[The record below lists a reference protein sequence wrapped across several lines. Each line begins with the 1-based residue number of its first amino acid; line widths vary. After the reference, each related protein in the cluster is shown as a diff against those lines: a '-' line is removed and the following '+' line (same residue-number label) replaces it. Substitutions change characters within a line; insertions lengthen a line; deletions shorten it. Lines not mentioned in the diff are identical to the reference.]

1 VLRSAVA
8 VGAVVVL
15 ASDLFILT
23 QRTRTTTVARS
34 DALRAVR
41 AHPRAPTIVSTPVA
55 SDPQAASSPGG
66 TTSTTTP
73 RQNASRSATSLMLPG
88 AAPER
93 APPLRPFH
101 APPAGVYAY
110 ETRGGEQISLAAAHH
125 DYPPETYATV
135 RPTSG
140 CGWLFE
146 HRIVKEHTDR
156 LTLCS
161 NPTGLL
167 QLAQEREIEFFGQTD
182 GDTYRCDVPPSLL
195 YAVSDTSGR
204 THHLVCRSSDGTA
217 TASLST
223 SYAGRERRT
232 IGADAVDAVHFR
244 LTMTVAGGR
253 IDHGTGRYD
262 YWVHPDTGMLLH
274 VVRDL
279 DITAHATFGNVR
291 YREQADLKLKSLV
304 PAT

>member
-1 VLRSAVA
+1 MVRTAVA

-15 ASDLFILT
+15 AADVFILT
-23 QRTRTTTVARS
+23 QRTHTTTVARS

-41 AHPRAPTIVSTPVA
+41 AHPRAPTVVSTPVA
-55 SDPQAASSPGG
+55 PDAQAAPPPGGATTTTARQDTATSATPPVSPG
-66 TTSTTTP
+66 
-73 RQNASRSATSLMLPG
+73 
-88 AAPER
+88 
-93 APPLRPFH
+93 APPGRASPPRPFH
-101 APPAGVYAY
+101 PPPAGLYAF
-110 ETRGGEQISLAAAHH
+110 ETHGGEQISLAAAHH

-161 NPTGLL
+161 NATGLL
-167 QLAQEREIEFFGQTD
+167 QLAQERDIEFFGQTD
-182 GDTYRCDVPPSLL
+182 GDTYRCDVPPSVL

-204 THHLVCRSSDGTA
+204 THQLVCRSSDGTA
-217 TASLST
+217 TALLST
-223 SYAGRERRT
+223 SYVGREHRM
-232 IGADAVDAVHFR
+232 IGADAVDAVHF
-244 LTMTVAGGR
+244 LMTMTVAGGR

-262 YWVHPDTGMLLH
+262 YWVHPETGMLLQ
-274 VVRDL
+274 VIRDL
-279 DITAHATFGNVR
+279 DITAHAAFGNVR
-291 YREQADLKLKSLV
+291 YREQADLKLKSLI